1 MFTKKFMHNL
11 TMYTDP
17 LPEYE
22 IDPQDELIVFHL
34 LDDET
39 FKESI
44 ESEFGKLQKMYPDWR
59 TDQLVYE
66 FLDGSAKYS
75 ILSEIVKA
83 LKDMGYLNTFMH

>member
-1 MFTKKFMHNL
+1 
-11 TMYTDP
+11 MYT
-17 LPEYE
+17 LTQSLNNE

-39 FKESI
+39 FKESRVRI
-44 ESEFGKLQKMYPDWR
+44 RKLQKMYPDWR

-75 ILSEIVKA
+75 ILRW
-83 LKDMGYLNTFMH
+83 DR